1 MIRKIPL
8 SDHYY
13 KESEIDDFLD
23 EKSDKTHRH
32 GDINKDGQIT
42 ANASSV
48 NKIAVTDSSNSIKTV
63 DVLPLN
69 KVTHQ
74 DISGKVNTG
83 DIENNLTS
91 NYTNRPLSAAQGKEL
106 KRLVDLKADSDTVYT
121 KSQTMT
127 VSEINQAIAN
137 GVGNIEIFEVVQEL
151 PTTNIKG
158 NKFYLTPNG
167 ENIEKNVYDINIY
180 VNNNWETIDSLEFD
194 ISNYPTTSE
203 VTILLNGK
211 VDIIEGKEL
220 SSNDFTDALKSKLEN
235 DVLTEHQ
242 SLVNYIQKSQ
252 TEGLVK
258 NDGSIDTN
266 QYLTEHQSLTNYIQK
281 SQTQGLVK
289 NDGTIDTNQYLT
301 QHQSLTNYVQKSQV
315 SGLIKND
322 GTIDSNQYLTEHQSL
337 TNYVQ
342 KSLTSGL
349 VKNDGTIDTNEYITE
364 ETAPK
369 LFNYGFIDSNL
380 VLHLMYLGTEI
391 SVTKTIMQSGDNNP
405 ITVVVSDEE
414 GNLLEGMPVEFYING
429 VKVGQTTNTNSNGV
443 ATYTY
448 QGIGSGEIEVQVKIG
463 SFVSVPCNVLDT
475 LMFDIATTGQKNNDD
490 WHVPSGTLE
499 TPIPV
504 DDNGAKLN
512 NTGTGS
518 VIYVANKHDTSPSG
532 YDVEFPLDFAV
543 EFDIVDS
550 NNLGSCYLQIAP
562 TTGTAYSPAL
572 NVNGSVIGS
581 HHRIECT
588 DGKVT
593 VYIDN
598 RTPVEL
604 VRSFSGLCSIRFN
617 IGEGTYLKYKN
628 FKVYSI

>member
-13 KESEIDDFLD
+13 KESEIDAFLD
-23 EKSDKTHRH
+23 EKSDKTHGH

-74 DISGKVNTG
+74 DISGKVNTS

-203 VTILLNGK
+203 VTILLNEK

-242 SLVNYIQKSQ
+242 SLTNYIQKSQ
-252 TEGLVK
+252 TSGLVK
-258 NDGSIDTN
+258 NDGTIDTN
-266 QYLTEHQSLTNYIQK
+266 NYLTEHQSLTNYIQK
-281 SQTQGLVK
+281 SQTSGLVK
-289 NDGTIDTNQYLT
+289 NDGTIDTNNYLT
-301 QHQSLTNYVQKSQV
+301 QHQSLTNYVQKSQT

-322 GTIDSNQYLTEHQSL
+322 GT
-337 TNYVQ
+337 V
-342 KSLTSGL
+342 
-349 VKNDGTIDTNEYITE
+349 DTNNYLKKE
-364 ETAPK
+364 EAPK
-369 LFNYGFIDSNL
+369 LPNYGFIDSNL
-380 VLHLMYLGTEI
+380 ILHLIYIGTEI
-391 SVTKTIMQSGDNNP
+391 SATKTIMQSGDNNP
-405 ITVVVSDEE
+405 ITVIVSDEE
-414 GNLLEGMPVEFYING
+414 GNPLEDVPVEFYING
-429 VKVGQTTNTNSNGV
+429 IKVGQTTNTNSNGV
-443 ATYTY
+443 ASYTY
-448 QGIGSGEIEVQVKIG
+448 QGSGSGEIEVQVKIG
-463 SFVSVPCNVLDT
+463 SFVSETLSVWDT
-475 LMFDIATTGQKNNDD
+475 IWYD
-490 WHVPSGTLE
+490 LE
-499 TPIPV
+499 EHTE
-504 DDNGAKLN
+504 GA
-512 NTGTGS
+512 S
-518 VIYVANKHDTSPSG
+518 WSTSIG
-532 YDVEFPLDFAV
+532 ENAFAV
-543 EFDIVDS
+543 EFDVLLTA
-550 NNLGSCYLQIAP
+550 NNSQVWWRVGTDANNCYVIGVIYGADQGIR
-562 TTGTAYSPAL
+562 
-572 NVNGSVIGS
+572 VRKNGSY
-581 HHRIECT
+581 T
-588 DGKVT
+588 DYVFTQSRVPLNTKTTLKFTYNNGVMTFTDDNETVT
-593 VYIDN
+593 LTNNEI
-598 RTPVEL
+598 TPSTL
-604 VRSFSGLCSIRFN
+604 QGLTVSQG
-617 IGEGTYLKYKN
+617 GEISN
-628 FKVYSI
+628 FKIYKL

>member
-463 SFVSVPCNVLDT
+463 SFVSEPSSVLDATFKDIGTSSDYGTWTSTDFTGDAISRNGEYTT
-475 LMFDIATTGQKNNDD
+475 LTPQDDFDSQYLALADSDLCI
-490 WHVPSGTLE
+490 
-499 TPIPV
+499 
-504 DDNGAKLN
+504 
-512 NTGTGS
+512 
-518 VIYVANKHDTSPSG
+518 
-532 YDVEFPLDFAV
+532 
-543 EFDIVDS
+543 EFDMNITYTATNYFLRFVKNQWTYTASLNQTDLGINSNEWHHIKLVKTGNTVRIFVD
-550 NNLGSCYLQIAP
+550 
-562 TTGTAYSPAL
+562 
-572 NVNGSVIGS
+572 NVEKSS
-581 HHRIECT
+581 KTLLDAT
-588 DGKVT
+588 DGFRL
-593 VYIDN
+593 ILSN
-598 RTPVEL
+598 AN
-604 VRSFSGLCSIRFN
+604 CSN
-617 IGEGTYLKYKN
+617 MKYKN
-628 FKVYSI
+628 FVVYPI

>member
-23 EKSDKTHRH
+23 EKSDKTHGH

-74 DISGKVNTG
+74 DISGKVNTE

-242 SLVNYIQKSQ
+242 SLTNYIQKSQ
-252 TEGLVK
+252 TSGLVK
-258 NDGSIDTN
+258 NDGTIDTN
-266 QYLTEHQSLTNYIQK
+266 NYLTEHQSLTNYIQK
-281 SQTQGLVK
+281 SQTSGLVK
-289 NDGTIDTNQYLT
+289 NDGTIDTNNYLTQHQSLTDYIQKSQVPGLIKNDGTVDTNNYLT
-301 QHQSLTNYVQKSQV
+301 QHQSLTNYVQKSQT

-322 GTIDSNQYLTEHQSL
+322 GTIDTNEYLTEA
-337 TNYVQ
+337 TAT
-342 KSLTSGL
+342 KS
-349 VKNDGTIDTNEYITE
+349 
-364 ETAPK
+364 P
-369 LFNYGFIDSNL
+369 NYGFIDSDL
-380 VLHLMYLGTEI
+380 VLCLMYIEIEI
-391 SVTKTIMQSGDNNP
+391 SAAKTVMQSGETNQ
-405 ITVVVSDEE
+405 ITAVVVDAN
-414 GNLLEGMPVEFYING
+414 GDRLENIPVEFYIDG
-429 VKVGQTTNTNSNGV
+429 AKVGQTTNTNSNGI
-443 ATYTY
+443 ATYMYLGT
-448 QGIGSGEIEVQVKIG
+448 GAGEIEIQVKIDG
-463 SFVSVPCNVLDT
+463 VVSETLSILDT
-475 LMFDIATTGQKNNDD
+475 
-490 WHVPSGTLE
+490 
-499 TPIPV
+499 
-504 DDNGAKLN
+504 
-512 NTGTGS
+512 
-518 VIYVANKHDTSPSG
+518 
-532 YDVEFPLDFAV
+532 
-543 EFDIVDS
+543 
-550 NNLGSCYLQIAP
+550 
-562 TTGTAYSPAL
+562 
-572 NVNGSVIGS
+572 
-581 HHRIECT
+581 
-588 DGKVT
+588 
-593 VYIDN
+593 
-598 RTPVEL
+598 
-604 VRSFSGLCSIRFN
+604 
-617 IGEGTYLKYKN
+617 
-628 FKVYSI
+628 